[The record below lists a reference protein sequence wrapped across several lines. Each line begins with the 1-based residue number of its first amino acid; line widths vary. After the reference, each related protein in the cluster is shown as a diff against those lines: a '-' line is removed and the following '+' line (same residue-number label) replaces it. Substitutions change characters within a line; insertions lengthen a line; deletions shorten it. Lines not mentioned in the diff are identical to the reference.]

1 MVVKIQQKAPH
12 FSAQAVVNG
21 EFKEV
26 SLDDYK
32 GKYLVLFFY
41 PLDWTFVC
49 PTEIIAFSEKAAEF
63 RKINTEVVGVSI
75 DSKFS
80 HFNWINQPRKQGGLG
95 EMHIPLLADVTK
107 KISRD
112 YGVLIEEGGDAGLA
126 ARGTF
131 IIDDKQNV
139 RVAQINDL
147 PIGRNID
154 EVYRLV
160 EAIQFHAQHGEVCC
174 LIGKIMES
182 DLYQEQI
189 NLSNSIHTEG
199 RKKPSPFY
207 ICIPGLFYVLAMSMT
222 SGIIQQWLML
232 YLCARFDHLNMLEVN
247 NTAIYLPGFY
257 NSPVIH
263 EDMDWSKC
271 RTNTDIQVLA
281 VRWVMIIRIF
291 SALSIVVGPLYGF
304 LSDRIGRKPI
314 IILALTA
321 SLISF
326 TAYITVD
333 LYGYGLWVLLLAS
346 FVEGWL
352 GGVIAIMN
360 ATISYFADCSEAE
373 ERGKTF
379 IVGEAILFGGIAF
392 GPLIGGAIFRTFDNG
407 SLVVF
412 SSSVIVELLVI
423 TYAIFFLPESL
434 DFDQVPESEVNSIS
448 DVISSAAN
456 VFTRAKSTSFI
467 ILLVVHG
474 IMTLAHSSTLFFQ
487 FVSFKFGWDSQDEG
501 QYVLISAVSRMVNMG
516 LLYPLILK
524 ICKTSSLV
532 GVDKV
537 RWDLSL
543 IKIGLAIIV
552 SSTIG
557 KAITPVSGVLY
568 ILTVFDGFGTLAGPT
583 LRSLISISVPSGS
596 QGTLFSG
603 ISFMDQ
609 IISLFGG
616 ILYPNIWQW
625 TVKTFP
631 ECYFFV
637 MAFFYILGIS
647 LVFILDPARITRA
660 SEREEYVGLEDYID
674 LE

>member
-1 MVVKIQQKAPH
+1 MVVKIQQKAPA
-12 FSAQAVVNG
+12 FSAQAVVDG
-21 EFKEV
+21 EFKQV

-63 RKINTEVVGVSI
+63 KKINAEVVGVSI

-95 EMHIPLLADVTK
+95 EMHIPLVADVTK
-107 KISRD
+107 QISRD

-160 EAIQFHAQHGEVCC
+160 EAIQFHAKHGEVCPAGWKKGAATMKDN
-174 LIGKIMES
+174 IKDSKSYFEK
-182 DLYQEQI
+182 EQI
-189 NLSNSIHTEG
+189 NLSNSIHSETK
-199 RKKPSPFY
+199 KKPSPFY

-232 YLCARFDHLNMLEVN
+232 YLCARFDHIDMLQVN
-247 NTAIYLPGFY
+247 STAIYLPGFY

-263 EDMDWSKC
+263 EDMDWGRC
-271 RTNTDIQVLA
+271 RTNTDVQVLA

-291 SALSIVVGPLYGF
+291 SALSIIVGPLYGF

-314 IILALTA
+314 IVIALSA
-321 SLISF
+321 SLVSF

-333 LYGYGLWVLLLAS
+333 RFGYGLWVLLLAS
-346 FVEGWL
+346 FIEGWL

-360 ATISYFADCSEAE
+360 ATVSYFADCSDAE
-373 ERGKTF
+373 NRGKTF

-392 GPLIGGAIFRTFDNG
+392 GPLIGGAIFRSFDNG
-407 SLVVF
+407 SIVVF
-412 SSSVIVELLVI
+412 SASIIIEILVI
-423 TYAIFFLPESL
+423 FYAIFLLPESL
-434 DFDQVPESEVNSIS
+434 DFEQIPQNEVNSLTDI
-448 DVISSAAN
+448 VSSAVD
-456 VFTRAKSTSFI
+456 VFAKAKSTSFI
-467 ILLVVHG
+467 LLLVVHG

-487 FVSFKFGWDSQDEG
+487 FVSYKFGWDSQDEG
-501 QYVLISAVSRMVNMG
+501 KAV
-516 LLYPLILK
+516 
-524 ICKTSSLV
+524 
-532 GVDKV
+532 
-537 RWDLSL
+537 
-543 IKIGLAIIV
+543 
-552 SSTIG
+552 
-557 KAITPVSGVLY
+557 TPVSGVLY
-568 ILTVFDGFGTLAGPT
+568 GLTVFDGFGTLAGPT

-603 ISFMDQ
+603 ISFLDQ

-616 ILYPNIWQW
+616 ILYPNIWQL
-625 TVKTFP
+625 TVKNFP
-631 ECYFFV
+631 EFYFFV
-637 MAFFYILGIS
+637 MASFYTIAIS
-647 LVFILDPARITRA
+647 LLFILDSNRITRA
-660 SEREEYVGLEDYID
+660 SEEGEYVGLEDYVD
-674 LE
+674 FD

>member
-160 EAIQFHAQHGEVCC
+160 EAIQFHAQHGEVCPA
-174 LIGKIMES
+174 GWKKGAPTMKDNPKDSKAYFEK
-182 DLYQEQI
+182 EQI

-232 YLCARFDHLNMLEVN
+232 YLCARFDHLNMLE
-247 NTAIYLPGFY
+247 
-257 NSPVIH
+257 
-263 EDMDWSKC
+263 
-271 RTNTDIQVLA
+271 VLA

-333 LYGYGLWVLLLAS
+333 LYGYGLWVLLFAS

-373 ERGKTF
+373 ERG
-379 IVGEAILFGGIAF
+379 
-392 GPLIGGAIFRTFDNG
+392 
-407 SLVVF
+407 
-412 SSSVIVELLVI
+412 
-423 TYAIFFLPESL
+423 
-434 DFDQVPESEVNSIS
+434 
-448 DVISSAAN
+448 
-456 VFTRAKSTSFI
+456 
-467 ILLVVHG
+467 
-474 IMTLAHSSTLFFQ
+474 
-487 FVSFKFGWDSQDEG
+487 

-524 ICKTSSLV
+524 ICKTGSLV

-647 LVFILDPARITRA
+647 LVFILDPARITRV

>member
-1 MVVKIQQKAPH
+1 MVVKIQHKAPH

-63 RKINTEVVGVSI
+63 KKINTEVVGVSI

-80 HFNWINQPRKQGGLG
+80 HYNWINQPRKQGGLG

-107 KISRD
+107 QISKD
-112 YGVLIEEGGDAGLA
+112 YGVLIEDGGDAGLA

-160 EAIQFHAQHGEVCC
+160 EAIQFHAQHGEVCPA
-174 LIGKIMES
+174 GWKKGAPTMKDNPKES
-182 DLYQEQI
+182 KAYFEKEQI
-189 NLSNSIHTEG
+189 NLSNSVQSETT
-199 RKKPSPFY
+199 KKPSPFY

-232 YLCARFDHLNMLEVN
+232 YLCARFDHLNMLQVN

-257 NSPVIH
+257 NSPIIH

-291 SALSIVVGPLYGF
+291 SVFSIIVGPLYGF

-314 IILALTA
+314 IVVALTA
-321 SLISF
+321 SLITF

-333 LYGYGLWVLLLAS
+333 LFGYGLWVLLLAS

-360 ATISYFADCSEAE
+360 ATISYFADCSDAE
-373 ERGKTF
+373 NRGKTF
-379 IVGEAILFGGIAF
+379 IVGEAILFGGIAL
-392 GPLIGGAIFRTFDNG
+392 GPLIGGALFRTYDNG
-407 SLVVF
+407 SLIVF
-412 SSSVIVELLVI
+412 SSSIIVELLVI

-434 DFDQVPESEVNSIS
+434 DFEQVPQNEVNSIT
-448 DVISSAAN
+448 DVVEAATN
-456 VFTRAKSTSFI
+456 VFTKAKSTSFI
-467 ILLVVHG
+467 ILLLVHG

-487 FVSFKFGWDSQDEG
+487 FVSFKFGWDSQDE
-501 QYVLISAVSRMVNMG
+501 VF
-516 LLYPLILK
+516 
-524 ICKTSSLV
+524 KTNSLV
-532 GVDKV
+532 GADKV
-537 RWDLSL
+537 CWDLSL
-543 IKIGLAIIV
+543 IKIGLLIII
-552 SSTIG
+552 SSTVG
-557 KAITPVSGVLY
+557 KAITPISGFLY
-568 ILTVFDGFGTLAGPT
+568 VLTVFDGFGTLAGPT

-603 ISFMDQ
+603 ISFLDQ

-637 MAFFYILGIS
+637 MAFFYVIAIT
-647 LVFILDPARITRA
+647 LVLMLDPNRITRA
-660 SEREEYVGLEDYID
+660 SDGEEYVGLEDYVD